1 MSDSEDLFI
10 SSGRDKAT
18 GTEQVRIR
26 GQVDHI
32 TFQNADNGFTIARL
46 QPEAEGISTDSAK
59 ADPVK
64 LDPVIIVGPMTV
76 TTGETVIVEGEWTTH
91 PKFGLQLQVT
101 TCLPADPVTVDGI
114 RRYLGSGLIKGI
126 GPVMAERIVER
137 FGVDALEVIDA
148 QPRRLMQ
155 VSGLGRKRVQAIS
168 EAWKEQRRIRDV
180 MVFLQSHG
188 VGTGHA
194 VRIYKEYG
202 DEAIQLVREDP
213 YRLQRDMRGIGF
225 QTADRIAADLGV
237 ARDAPERVRAGVRY
251 MLAEAS
257 DEGHVYV
264 PVEDLV
270 SRVAQLLEVDDG
282 LVPTAIQ
289 RLRADDEIVVEGQG
303 QGTVTG
309 RCYLRRLH
317 RSEVGVAQSLQR
329 LLGSDAPPLEA
340 GEEDSSA
347 EFELGAD
354 QLRALESVAASKVV
368 VVTGGPGTGKTTVTR
383 QIVARLEANGLRV
396 SLCSPTGRAA
406 KRLAEA
412 TGREARTIHRLLE
425 FAPNEGGFRRDENQ
439 PLETDALIVD
449 ESSMIDIRLMNA
461 LLRAVPDHARL
472 ILVGDIDQL
481 PSVGPGN
488 VMGDIIASGAV
499 SVARLGQI
507 YRQSGDSR
515 IVANAHRINEGQW
528 PQVDNQAATDFFF
541 VEEDDP
547 DRVAERIEDLVA
559 RRLPKG
565 RNLDPLRQIQVLSP
579 MYKAQTGAL
588 QLNRRLQERLNPGRK
603 AHVIGDRELREGD
616 RVMQVRNNYDKGV
629 FNGDMGRIGRLE
641 KGEDEAFAEVIF
653 EEGIVQRYEFNQ
665 LEQLALAYAISIHRS
680 QGSEFPAVVMPLT
693 TQHYPML
700 QRNLLY
706 TAVTRARDL
715 FVLVGSKRALKR
727 AIDNDQQAQRFT
739 SLADRLKL

>member
-1 MSDSEDLFI
+1 M
-10 SSGRDKAT
+10 
-18 GTEQVRIR
+18 
-26 GQVDHI
+26 
-32 TFQNADNGFTIARL
+32 
-46 QPEAEGISTDSAK
+46 
-59 ADPVK
+59 
-64 LDPVIIVGPMTV
+64 
-76 TTGETVIVEGEWTTH
+76 
-91 PKFGLQLQVT
+91 
-101 TCLPADPVTVDGI
+101 
-114 RRYLGSGLIKGI
+114 
-126 GPVMAERIVER
+126 
-137 FGVDALEVIDA
+137 
-148 QPRRLMQ
+148 
-155 VSGLGRKRVQAIS
+155 
-168 EAWKEQRRIRDV
+168 
-180 MVFLQSHG
+180 
-188 VGTGHA
+188 
-194 VRIYKEYG
+194 
-202 DEAIQLVREDP
+202 
-213 YRLQRDMRGIGF
+213 
-225 QTADRIAADLGV
+225 
-237 ARDAPERVRAGVRY
+237 
-251 MLAEAS
+251 
-257 DEGHVYV
+257 
-264 PVEDLV
+264 
-270 SRVAQLLEVDDG
+270 
-282 LVPTAIQ
+282 
-289 RLRADDEIVVEGQG
+289 
-303 QGTVTG
+303 
-309 RCYLRRLH
+309 
-317 RSEVGVAQSLQR
+317 
-329 LLGSDAPPLEA
+329 
-340 GEEDSSA
+340 
-347 EFELGAD
+347 
-354 QLRALESVAASKVV
+354 RALESVAASKVV